1 MQPAKSEY
9 SFQPAQATD
18 EVAGRLSCPV
28 QRCNAQ
34 SCPAVY
40 RRTRWS
46 QTVMN
51 HLHAEHGYLQ
61 VAGFISDF
69 MRCCYISLA
78 LIAPRATGKEQKRE
92 SSIYGNE
99 YSRCRLW
106 KESAFRYQIDF
117 KLHCHRETS
126 RVLRWGLATTFLN
139 RSETQT
145 SPRFILREILLDS
158 ELDPPFYVCN
168 MWFRLLSRSL
178 VYEVQC
184 RREVV

>member
-126 RVLRWGLATTFLN
+126 RVLRSCNFWCKRSGCWNAHLRGRPSIADAFIIRATGMLFGLL
-139 RSETQT
+139 
-145 SPRFILREILLDS
+145 LREGSGTPQKERPQLMT
-158 ELDPPFYVCN
+158 V
-168 MWFRLLSRSL
+168 
-178 VYEVQC
+178 
-184 RREVV
+184 